1 VAALNDVAVRKDVA
15 APNDDAALKTM
26 QPIETVQPL
35 DGYALVTG
43 ATAGIGAAFCRRLAA
58 EGRDLVLVARDLA
71 RLDRTAAELRD
82 RYPIRIEVLSADLST
97 EAGCAAVAARIGQD
111 EKPVDSLINNA
122 GFGLNRPFGE
132 APLADEEQML
142 NLNVLAVLRL
152 THAAVSAMTVR
163 GRGEI
168 INISSVAGFMPG
180 GGAATY
186 AASKAWVTSFSQGL
200 ASTLEGTGVTIIAI
214 CPGFTRT
221 EFHEEHANGPS
232 GVPSWMWLDANKV
245 VAEGLAA
252 ARAGK
257 SLSIPSRRYR
267 VLVGLITLLP
277 GAIVRKTLA
286 RG

>member
-1 VAALNDVAVRKDVA
+1 L
-15 APNDDAALKTM
+15 P
-26 QPIETVQPL
+26 
-35 DGYALVTG
+35 
-43 ATAGIGAAFCRRLAA
+43 
-58 EGRDLVLVARDLA
+58 
-71 RLDRTAAELRD
+71 
-82 RYPIRIEVLSADLST
+82 ADLST
-97 EAGCAAVAARIGQD
+97 EAGCDAVAARIGQD
-111 EKPVDSLINNA
+111 EKAVDTLINNA
-122 GFGLNRPFGE
+122 GFGLNRPFGD
-132 APLADEEQML
+132 ASLADEERML

-152 THAAVSAMTVR
+152 THSAVEAMRLR

-200 ASTLEGTGVTIIAI
+200 SRMLAGTGVTIIAI

-221 EFHEEHANGPS
+221 EFHQGHETGPS
-232 GVPSWMWLDANKV
+232 GVPSWMWLDANRV

-257 SLSIPSRRYR
+257 SLSIPSRRYK
-267 VLVGLITLLP
+267 VLVGLMTLLP
-277 GAIVRKTLA
+277 DVIVRKTLA